1 MGTDGVEG
9 WERMYTGYVRNELF
23 DHWKG
28 KEGERVEDQESCKP
42 VLVGKKLQ
50 PNHFALNTFFS
61 YLKKNNN
68 NKICKAIEV
77 EKILFVHYCPTPYL
91 HTHTHTNNTK

>member
-1 MGTDGVEG
+1 MG
-9 WERMYTGYVRNELF
+9 
-23 DHWKG
+23 
-28 KEGERVEDQESCKP
+28 Q
-42 VLVGKKLQ
+42 KLQ
-50 PNHFALNTFFS
+50 PNHFALNTFFF
-61 YLKKNNN
+61 LFKKN